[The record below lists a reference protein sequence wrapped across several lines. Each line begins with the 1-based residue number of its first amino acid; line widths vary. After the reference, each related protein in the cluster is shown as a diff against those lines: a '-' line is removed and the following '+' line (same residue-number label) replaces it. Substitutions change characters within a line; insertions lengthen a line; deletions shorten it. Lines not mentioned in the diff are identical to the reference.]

1 MKSHEDNKSK
11 NESLKQIKHFE
22 KLLKE
27 DGAGRIDD
35 YQIRKKVGRKIIVSE
50 RIDYSKLGMNI
61 LVLDGTAELTFQQ
74 YKGFKFKKVQNYN
87 DYSRLHFY
95 VENINTSKYSRSKKG
110 NPTQKA
116 IAKRIME
123 LKDTYSNIFVLPSK

>member
-50 RIDYSKLGMNI
+50 RIDYSKLGLNI

-87 DYSRLHFY
+87 DRKLF
-95 VENINTSKYSRSKKG
+95 EEK
-110 NPTQKA
+110 
-116 IAKRIME
+116 
-123 LKDTYSNIFVLPSK
+123 SNVATKPQ